1 MLKCKRDR
9 SMSVRGE
16 KLCSTDKVLR
26 GKSVC
31 VHCVC
36 TLSPSL
42 CAFSIIIIILFLSQI
57 DGAFNVPL
65 VHTQRHRR
73 CIWNNTKRGYTK
85 SMGCAHEGGVCVY
98 VYVLDGRR
106 RRHNIYYSIGVKN
119 RQSVRQ
125 YLLEREKSNINFNF
139 CSALPLYTSVIS
151 VDFFFSFLYYYHN
164 FLYYYKKPFQIKT
177 TKERKTDNKQK
188 RKNVTTKGN

>member
-1 MLKCKRDR
+1 MWE
-9 SMSVRGE
+9 E
-16 KLCSTDKVLR
+16 KNFAYTEDDLR

-57 DGAFNVPL
+57 DGAFHVPL
-65 VHTQRHRR
+65 LHSTDTYMKQYKEGLYKINGMRTWGR
-73 CIWNNTKRGYTK
+73 CV
-85 SMGCAHEGGVCVY
+85 CVCVY
-98 VYVLDGRR
+98 IRLDGRR

-151 VDFFFSFLYYYHN
+151 IDFFFSFLYYHHN
-164 FLYYYKKPFQIKT
+164 FLYYTKT
-177 TKERKTDNKQK
+177 LSNQNTKERKTFNINKST
-188 RKNVTTKGN
+188 KNVTTKGN